1 MSTAST
7 PPGST
12 PSSSS
17 APTSSTTGPRRRPLV
32 RWLVPA
38 TVAVVLAGGGS
49 AVGLIQASAGERLA
63 PRTAAQLLVD
73 VQEAKI
79 DGLSG
84 TVVQD
89 AELGLPSLPGLG
101 GGSGSS
107 DLGSLVS
114 GSHTLRVWSSGAD
127 KSRVSLMGSLGE
139 SDVVRSGRTVWVWSS
154 KAKTATRYTLP
165 AHRSSERTPADTTVT
180 PQQAAESALKALT
193 PTTKVAT
200 DGTATVAGRRAYE
213 LVLEPKQAGSL
224 VGSVRIAV
232 DGATRVPLRVQ
243 VFARGASD
251 PAFQV
256 GFTSFDPTA
265 PAASVFAFNP
275 PPGTKVTTK
284 DPGSTE
290 KRPAPAKPE
299 SGAASEKPVVSG
311 TGWATVVVGR
321 IPAQA
326 VAGLMSG
333 ASRGATGDAKGSG
346 QDGEK
351 SGGASS
357 LAGVLAALPK
367 VSGDWGSGRVL
378 RGTLFS
384 AVLSDDGRVAVGA
397 VPPETLY
404 AALARR

>member
-1 MSTAST
+1 MSTASD
-7 PPGST
+7 PRPARAPG
-12 PSSSS
+12 
-17 APTSSTTGPRRRPLV
+17 ARRRPLL

-38 TVAVVLAGGGS
+38 GVAVALAGGGS

-63 PRTAAQLLVD
+63 PRTAQQLLVD
-73 VQEAKI
+73 VQKAEVP
-79 DGLSG
+79 GLSG

-101 GGSGSS
+101 GGGGSS
-107 DLGSLVS
+107 DLSSLVS
-114 GSHTLRVWSSGAD
+114 GSHTLRVWSAGSQ

-139 SDVVRSGRTVWVWSS
+139 SDVVRDGRTVWVWSS

-165 AHRSSERTPADTTVT
+165 AHQTSSRTPADTTVT
-180 PQQAAESALKALT
+180 PQQAAQSALKALT
-193 PTTKVAT
+193 PSTKVAT

-213 LVLEPKQAGSL
+213 LVLTPRQGGSL

-232 DGATRVPLRVQ
+232 DGATHVPLRVQ
-243 VFARGASD
+243 VFARGAGD

-284 DPGSTE
+284 APGAHESA
-290 KRPAPAKPE
+290 RKPRGE
-299 SGAASEKPVVSG
+299 ARTSAADKPVVSG
-311 TGWATVVVGR
+311 TGWATVVVAKV
-321 IPAQA
+321 PAQA
-326 VAGLMSG
+326 VAGMLSG
-333 ASRGATGDAKGSG
+333 AGSGDATSGGTSSDGSAKADGAGSG
-346 QDGEK
+346 
-351 SGGASS
+351 
-357 LAGVLAALPK
+357 LAGVLAALPQ

-378 RGTLFS
+378 RGTLFT
-384 AVLSDDGRVAVGA
+384 AVLRNDGRIAVGA

>member
-1 MSTAST
+1 MSTASR
-7 PPGST
+7 PPSRARG
-12 PSSSS
+12 
-17 APTSSTTGPRRRPLV
+17 ARRPLL

-38 TVAVVLAGGGS
+38 GVAVVLAGGGS
-49 AVGLIQASAGERLA
+49 AVGLIQANAGERLA

-73 VQEAKI
+73 VQKAQVK
-79 DGLSG
+79 GLSG
-84 TVVQD
+84 TIVQD

-107 DLGSLVS
+107 DLSSLVS
-114 GSHTLRVWSSGAD
+114 GSHTLRVWSDGTQR
-127 KSRVSLMGSLGE
+127 SRVSLMGSLGE
-139 SDVVRSGRTVWVWSS
+139 SDVVRDGRTVWVWSS

-165 AHRSSERTPADTTVT
+165 AHQSSDRSPADTTVT

-193 PTTKVAT
+193 PSTRVAP

-213 LVLEPKQAGSL
+213 LVLEPRQAGSL

-251 PAFQV
+251 PAFEV

-284 DPGSTE
+284 DPG
-290 KRPAPAKPE
+290 APG
-299 SGAASEKPVVSG
+299 SSEKAQKPSTREGSKAGAKAEEPVVSG
-311 TGWATVVVGR
+311 TGWATVVVAKV
-321 IPAQA
+321 PAQA
-326 VAGLMSG
+326 VAGMLSG
-333 ASRGATGDAKGSG
+333 ASRGATGDSGTSG
-346 QDGEK
+346 QADEK
-351 SGGASS
+351 SGSAGG
-357 LAGVLAALPK
+357 LAGVLSALPRA
-367 VSGDWGSGRVL
+367 SGDWGSGRVL
-378 RGTLFS
+378 QGTLFS

-397 VPPETLY
+397 VSPETLY

>member
-12 PSSSS
+12 PSSTSTS
-17 APTSSTTGPRRRPLV
+17 ATTTSSGRRRPLV

-49 AVGLIQASAGERLA
+49 AIGLIQASAGERLA

-73 VQEAKI
+73 VQKAQI
-79 DGLSG
+79 GGLSG

-107 DLGSLVS
+107 DLSSLVS
-114 GSHTLRVWSSGAD
+114 GSHTLRVWSSGTQ

-139 SDVVRSGRTVWVWSS
+139 SDVVRNGRTVWVWSS

-165 AHRSSERTPADTTVT
+165 AHRTSQRTPADTTVT

-193 PTTKVAT
+193 PSTKVAT

-284 DPGSTE
+284 APGTTE
-290 KRPAPAKPE
+290 KKSAPQKPRAGAKADE
-299 SGAASEKPVVSG
+299 PVVSG
-311 TGWATVVVGR
+311 TGWATVVVAKV
-321 IPAQA
+321 PAQA
-326 VAGLMSG
+326 VAGMLSG
-333 ASRGATGDAKGSG
+333 AARGDAKGSG
-346 QDGEK
+346 QGESQK
-351 SGGASS
+351 SGSGSASS

-397 VPPETLY
+397 VSPETLY